1 MPYIVQARREAF
13 QDFLEKTKSLRIDTA
28 GELNYLI
35 TMLGQ
40 IYLTTH
46 GTNYRVF
53 NEIIGALE
61 CAKIETYRRQIA
73 MLEDM
78 KKQEN
83 GDVFTSIPGAT
94 E

>member
-1 MPYIVQARREAF
+1 MPYIVSARREAF
-13 QDFLEKTKSLRIDTA
+13 QDFLEKTRDLRIDTA
-28 GELNYLI
+28 GELNYLL

-40 IYLTTH
+40 IYLGNH
-46 GTNYRVF
+46 GGTYKTF
-53 NEIIGALE
+53 NDIVGALE

>member
-1 MPYIVQARREAF
+1 MPYIVSARRESF
-13 QDFLEKTKSLRIDTA
+13 QDFLEKVKNLRIDSA
-28 GELNYLI
+28 GELNYLV

-40 IYLTTH
+40 VYLTQH
-46 GTNYRVF
+46 GISYRVF
-53 NEIIGALE
+53 NEIVGAFE

-73 MLEDM
+73 NMEDI

-83 GDVFTSIPGAT
+83 GDVFIPVPGV

>member
-1 MPYIVQARREAF
+1 MPYIVSARRESF
-13 QDFLEKTKSLRIDTA
+13 QDFLEKTKNLRIDTA
-28 GELNYLI
+28 GELNFLI
-35 TMLGQ
+35 AMLGQ

-83 GDVFTSIPGAT
+83 GDVFLPVPGT

>member
-1 MPYIVQARREAF
+1 MPYITLARKESF
-13 QDFLEKTKSLRIDTA
+13 QDFLEKVKGLRIDTA
-28 GELNYLI
+28 GELNFLL

-40 IYLTTH
+40 VYLTQH
-46 GTNYRVF
+46 GISYRVF
-53 NEIIGALE
+53 NEIVGAFE

-73 MLEDM
+73 NLEDA

-83 GDVFTSIPGAT
+83 GEVFVPVPGV

>member
-1 MPYIVQARREAF
+1 MPYIVSARREAF
-13 QDFLEKTKSLRIDTA
+13 QDFLEKTKNLRIDTA
-28 GELNYLI
+28 GELNFLI

-40 IYLTTH
+40 IYLTMH

-53 NEIIGALE
+53 NEIIGSLE

-83 GDVFTSIPGAT
+83 GDVFLPVPGT